1 MAPAIRFGVLG
12 VARITPRA
20 LTRPADYQRD
30 VGIYAIAA
38 RDKRRAESFAQHEHI
53 RIVVDDYQ
61 SVIDHPDVNA
71 IYNPLVISLHKP
83 WTLAAL
89 DAGKHV
95 LCEKSFALNAEEAA
109 TMAAK
114 AKATGL
120 VLMDAFHYRYHP
132 MFIRAKE
139 ILDSGTIGELLHVE
153 AAFHIPVND
162 PDNIRMQ
169 YELGGGVTMDIGC
182 YPISWIRHITGE
194 EPTVTKASAVEGPA
208 NVDLILKA
216 DYVLPSGATA
226 VSSGDMS
233 IDARFRAEL
242 TVTGTLG
249 TLKALNPLVPQTGHA
264 IEITT
269 ASGTIVEQ
277 RDRRPTYDYQMDAFV
292 EAVVDGKPLPTDAD
306 DAVKQ
311 MQVIDACYDAAGLP
325 RRGLEL

>member
-53 RIVVDDYQ
+53 RIVADDYQ

-194 EPTVTKASAVEGPA
+194 EPTVTKASAVEGPP

-269 ASGTIVEQ
+269 ASGTTVEQ
-277 RDRRPTYDYQMDAFV
+277 RDRRPTYDYQMDAFI
-292 EAVVDGKPLPTDAD
+292 EAVVHGKPLLTDAD